1 MTGIALYSA
10 LRKIPELSDAEA
22 KEAVANIAAS
32 KFEEKSSDVNIAT
45 FMLVDCFQSKCDV
58 PILLSNDSDLSEPLK
73 YIKTILKLLVG
84 LITPTNPF
92 VKGLRQ
98 YSSFKR
104 EISDEQLKNAQFPLK
119 LKDDQGEFS
128 CPKEWL

>member
-1 MTGIALYSA
+1 MTGIVLYNA

-32 KFEEKSSDVNIAT
+32 KFEESSSDVNIAT
-45 FMLVDCFQSKCDV
+45 FMLIDCFQKACDV

-73 YIKTILKLLVG
+73 YIKTILKLPVG
-84 LITPTNPF
+84 LITPVDF
-92 VKGLRQ
+92 WVSKLHK
-98 YSSFKR
+98 YSSLRRK
-104 EISDEQLKNAQFPLK
+104 ISDEQLKNAQFSLR

-128 CPKEWL
+128 YPKKWL